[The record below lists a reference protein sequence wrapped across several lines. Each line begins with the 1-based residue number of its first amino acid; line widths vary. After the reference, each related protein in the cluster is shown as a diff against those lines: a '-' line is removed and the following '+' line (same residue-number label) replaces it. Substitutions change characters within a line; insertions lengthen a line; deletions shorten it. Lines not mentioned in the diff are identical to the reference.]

1 MDTQLIH
8 RLIEINR
15 KFYSDFAHAFSETRP
30 SAQTRLERI
39 VAYINDGGKALD
51 VGCGNGR
58 LAERLDHEGRHVQY
72 VGVDASAELVA
83 IANER
88 AKKFANVSAEFFQ
101 ADIAAS
107 DWSSSLPND
116 FDVVVSLAVLH
127 HVPSFD
133 LRVQVLQNIHALLKP
148 DANLIMTN
156 WQFDRVEGQRKRI
169 VSWDVAGI
177 DEKDLEQGD
186 TLLAWKR
193 GGVGYRYVH
202 LITKSEMHKLAES
215 SGFLVERQFYA
226 DAELNLYSILKRKP

>member
-8 RLIEINR
+8 QLIEINR

-39 VAYINDGGKALD
+39 VAYIDDGVKALD

-58 LAERLDHEGRHVQY
+58 LAERLDHEGRHVRY
-72 VGVDASAELVA
+72 IGVDASAELVA

-88 AKKFANVSAEFFQ
+88 AKIFLNVSAEFFQ
-101 ADIAAS
+101 ADIAQS
-107 DWSSSLPND
+107 DWSRSLDDD
-116 FDVVVSLAVLH
+116 FDVAVSLAVLH
-127 HVPSFD
+127 HVPSFN
-133 LRVQVLQNIHALLKP
+133 LRAQVLHGIHNVLKP
-148 DANLIMTN
+148 NANLILTN

-177 DEKDLEQGD
+177 DEKNLETGD

-202 LITKSEMHKLAES
+202 LITKSEIVRLAEQ
-215 SGFLVERQFYA
+215 SGFEVRRQFYA
-226 DAELNLYSILKRKP
+226 DAELNLYSILRKI

>member
-1 MDTQLIH
+1 MDSQLIQQ
-8 RLIEINR
+8 LIEINR

-39 VAYINDGGKALD
+39 VAYIADGVKVLD

-58 LAERLDHEGRHVQY
+58 LAERLDHEGRRVNY
-72 VGVDASAELVA
+72 VGVDASHELVA
-83 IANER
+83 IANDR
-88 AKKFANVSAEFFQ
+88 KKQFTRVSAEYFQ
-101 ADIAAS
+101 ADIAQN
-107 DWSSSLPND
+107 DWSRSLDDD
-116 FDVVVSLAVLH
+116 FDVAVSLAVLH

-133 LRVQVLQNIHALLKP
+133 LRAQVLRVIHNVLKP
-148 DANLIMTN
+148 EANLILTN

-177 DEKDLEQGD
+177 DEKNLETGD

-202 LITKSEMHKLAES
+202 LITKSEIVRLAEP
-215 SGFLVERQFYA
+215 SGFKVQRQFYA
-226 DAELNLYSILKRKP
+226 DAELNLYSILRKI